1 MNKNK
6 IKKKFMKMDT
16 IYEHKVYIEV
26 PKKKIN
32 EYNQI
37 NIMDKILELYVLL
50 LKFIFK

>member
-6 IKKKFMKMDT
+6 IKKKFMKLET
-16 IYEHKVYIEV
+16 INENSIFIEKQK
-26 PKKKIN
+26 PKIN

-37 NIMDKILELYVLL
+37 NIMDKILELYVML

>member
-6 IKKKFMKMDT
+6 IKKKFMKLET
-16 IYEHKVYIEV
+16 IYEHKVYVEV
-26 PKKKIN
+26 PKIKIN

-37 NIMDKILELYVLL
+37 NIMDKILELYVML